1 MELQQLKYF
10 KTVAEIEKI
19 SAAAEALFISAPAL
33 SASISR
39 LEKELGM
46 KLFDRTNNQIKLN
59 KQGEIFL
66 RYVNQIFTT
75 LDCARFELR
84 QSMMPKKHHLSIATT
99 TSNMWSDLIAAF
111 SLEYP
116 YFTLSTTNLH
126 HFQVAQ
132 DDCPAQY
139 SFIFAEERDLPHGYA
154 SEMDSIVLFDDYPV
168 AMVSPNHPLADYPS
182 LDMHQLEH
190 ETIFYPS
197 SDLAMY
203 ERLKRMFEEH
213 NVTMPY
219 GNTFPY
225 LIYRRM
231 AQDGMGISFTS
242 HHISTMEPP
251 TALRYI
257 PIQDAH
263 PWQFRL
269 YWRKQKPL
277 TADETLFKD
286 FTERFYHNNACK

>member
-10 KTVAEIEKI
+10 KTVARIGKI
-19 SAAAEALFISAPAL
+19 SDAAEELFVSAPAL
-33 SASISR
+33 STSISR

-84 QSMMPKKHHLSIATT
+84 QSIASKKHHLSIATT

-132 DDCPAQY
+132 DDFPAQY
-139 SFIFAEERDLPHGYA
+139 SFIFAEERDFPSGCA
-154 SEMDSIVLFDDYPV
+154 SELDSIVLLDDYPV
-168 AMVSPNHPLADYPS
+168 AMVSPTHPLADYPS
-182 LDMHQLEH
+182 LDVHQLEN

-197 SDLAMY
+197 SDIAMY
-203 ERLKRMFEEH
+203 ERLKRLFEEH
-213 NVTMPY
+213 DMPMPY

-242 HHISTMEPP
+242 HHISTLESP

-257 PIQDAH
+257 PIQDTH

-269 YWRKQKPL
+269 YWHKQKPL
-277 TADETLFKD
+277 TEDEQIFKD
-286 FTERFYHNNACK
+286 FTERFYHNNASR